1 MSKDAISKLQ
11 TILKQKH
18 AATHIQ
24 KIVRGQ
30 MVAEFIIDDFINP
43 EAVQKLQT
51 ISERKQHQPNPLA
64 AEEDPNP
71 KQPHKKIKK
80 TKP

>member
-1 MSKDAISKLQ
+1 MS
-11 TILKQKH
+11 
-18 AATHIQ
+18 
-24 KIVRGQ
+24 
-30 MVAEFIIDDFINP
+30 FIIGDFISENV
-43 EAVQKLQT
+43 VQKLQT

-71 KQPHKKIKK
+71 KQTHKKIKK

>member
-1 MSKDAISKLQ
+1 M
-11 TILKQKH
+11 
-18 AATHIQ
+18 
-24 KIVRGQ
+24 GQ

-43 EAVQKLQT
+43 EAYQKLQT
-51 ISERKQHQPNPLA
+51 ISERKPHQPNPLA